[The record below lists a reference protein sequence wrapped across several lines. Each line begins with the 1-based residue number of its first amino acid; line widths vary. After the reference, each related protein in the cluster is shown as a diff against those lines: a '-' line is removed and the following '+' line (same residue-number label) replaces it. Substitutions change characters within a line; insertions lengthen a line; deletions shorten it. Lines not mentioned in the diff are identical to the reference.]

1 VIIDWQLPRL
11 AGSCAQKNS
20 WCCSGLGCRGCV
32 CLTGGFHPSR
42 GSKRGLLLGVA
53 RPGLASSSV
62 GAPSDGGSLVSYVGS
77 SLTVSLISLRDLD
90 LTAA

>member
-11 AGSCAQKNS
+11 AGSCAQRNF
-20 WCCSGLGCRGCV
+20 WCCSGLGCRECV
-32 CLTGGFHPSR
+32 GLTGGFHPSR

-62 GAPSDGGSLVSYVGS
+62 GAPSDGGSLESYVSS

-90 LTAA
+90 LIEA